1 MSIVVTGTAGFI
13 GYHVSK
19 ALLKRG
25 EQVVGID
32 NLNEYYDPNLKRAR
46 LAELQRHNAF
56 CFHQLDVSDRDA
68 LPALFEQTPEIDQV
82 VHLAA
87 QAGVRYS
94 LVNPFV
100 YVDANIMGQIVVQE
114 ACRRLPRFRHLVYAS
129 SSSVYG
135 GNDKM
140 PFSTEDR
147 VDNPISLYAA
157 TKRAAELIANC
168 YGQIYRMPMTGLRFF
183 TVYGPWGRP
192 DMAAYIFTKAIL
204 EGQPIKIFNQGHMK
218 RDFTYV
224 EDIVSGV
231 IAALERPP
239 ADNGTAP
246 PQGIYNLGNHRA
258 EDLTHFIAIIEAACG
273 RRALREF
280 TDMQLGDV
288 KETYADIEPARRDL
302 GFEPK
307 TTIEE
312 GLPRF
317 VSWFREY
324 HGI

>member
-32 NLNEYYDPNLKRAR
+32 NLNEYYDPTLKRAR
-46 LAELQRHNAF
+46 LADLQRHNAF
-56 CFHQLDVSDRDA
+56 GFHQLDVSDRDG
-68 LPALFEQTPEIDQV
+68 LPSLFEQTPAIDQV
-82 VHLAA
+82 IHLAA

-94 LVNPFV
+94 LVNPYA

-135 GNDKM
+135 GNEKM

-157 TKRAAELIANC
+157 TKRAGELIANC

-192 DMAAYIFTKAIL
+192 DMAAYIFTKAIF
-204 EGQPIKIFNQGHMK
+204 EGQPIKVFNQGQMK

-224 EDIVSGV
+224 EDIVAG
-231 IAALERPP
+231 ILAALDRPP

-246 PQGIYNLGNHRA
+246 PQRIYNLGNHRS
-258 EDLTHFIAIIEAACG
+258 EDLTHFIEIIEAACG
-273 RRALREF
+273 RQAVREF
-280 TDMQLGDV
+280 TDMQPGDV

-312 GLPRF
+312 GLPHF
-317 VSWFREY
+317 VAWFREY